1 MSGDPLRPGQGLL
14 IAVPDLPDARVELTL
29 DGAPSA
35 PDSTLDGFPAPPR
48 LLWRPDSKLTTGR
61 HQLEAT
67 VFRGDEEI
75 GRRKIAF
82 HYNSDLHIANAL
94 PYPHPV
100 RDTAAFTY
108 VLSQSAEIEIEIYS
122 LTGHL
127 IHRLGPLAQEPGFRQ
142 VDWNG
147 RDGAGKALANGTYL
161 YRIIARGAGRD
172 AVFRGPLTVA
182 R

>member
-1 MSGDPLRPGQGLL
+1 MDFQERARLL
-14 IAVPDLPDARVELTL
+14 IYTLRSEVGAGALLT
-29 DGAPSA
+29 DE
-35 PDSTLDGFPAPPR
+35 TPAAAAGSRTP
-48 LLWRPDSKLTTGR
+48 
-61 HQLEAT
+61 
-67 VFRGDEEI
+67 I

-122 LTGHL
+122 LTGRL